1 MLNQGRFWTRCV
13 RRLLQDIINPTVIL
27 CTPKLASF
35 SFPSPPSLLSSLP
48 LPASPSLSVP
58 PCFLSHIHSCL
69 HCFPDRANG
78 DRSSLLPPPL
88 QVVMQVSPLTSPPP
102 PQHLSPSQRWQ
113 ATDPIKPGLSETFG
127 TMGQTC
133 ARSSGQAQRWAWRRG
148 RPRELRALGV
158 GWGGDRAIESR

>member
-102 PQHLSPSQRWQ
+102 TPASEPIPEVAGYRPHQTRTVRDLWDYG
-113 ATDPIKPGLSETFG
+113 TDVRSVLRPGSEVGMETRE
-127 TMGQTC
+127 
-133 ARSSGQAQRWAWRRG
+133 ASGAQGSRG
-148 RPRELRALGV
+148 GV
-158 GWGGDRAIESR
+158 GGGSGH